1 MCDLTRAGSVL
12 WHNCCVLERNSTF
25 YSSDAIFLDVSC
37 DLGIAGAGAGA
48 GAGYRFRRTCDAEY
62 ARPPPVPRYH
72 GTTPRGLRCTI
83 QSSLTGG
90 ISFQEMMILHIV
102 IIHMQYFGLF
112 HTPSMNYYCFAD
124 IRGPVKCGF
133 HLLTR
138 IFHISHCRM

>member
-37 DLGIAGAGAGA
+37 DLGVAGVGA

-102 IIHMQYFGLF
+102 VIHMQYFGLF
-112 HTPSMNYYCFAD
+112 HTPSMNYNCFGD
-124 IRGPVKCGF
+124 IGGPVKCRF

>member
-62 ARPPPVPRYH
+62 ARPPLPVPRYH
-72 GTTPRGLRCTI
+72 GTTPRG
-83 QSSLTGG
+83 
-90 ISFQEMMILHIV
+90 
-102 IIHMQYFGLF
+102 
-112 HTPSMNYYCFAD
+112 
-124 IRGPVKCGF
+124 
-133 HLLTR
+133 
-138 IFHISHCRM
+138 